1 MRALAR
7 IFAGLTALAALAAG
21 AVLLLL
27 HGFSAPGP
35 LTQETVVQIPRGAG
49 LSVIAG
55 RLEDAGVVEDRW
67 IFISGVMLER
77 RERSLKAGEYAFAPG
92 ISAEGVMDLLSSGRT
107 ISYTVTVRSEEH
119 TSELQSLMRN

>member
-67 IFISGVMLER
+67 IFIGGVMLER
-77 RERSLKAGEYAFAPG
+77 RERSLKAGEYAFDPG
-92 ISAEGVMDLLSSGRT
+92 ISAAGVMELFSRGYSKSNSLNCRT
-107 ISYTVTVRSEEH
+107 
-119 TSELQSLMRN
+119 Q